1 MALIWPLGHVFGAA
15 ETDPVPPGR
24 LNVLFI
30 AVDDLRP
37 QLGCYGDSIAITP
50 NIDRLAARGMVFNRA
65 YCQQAV
71 CAPSRASVLTG
82 RRPDVTKVWD
92 LKTHFR
98 QALPNVVTLP
108 QYFKEHGYDA
118 RAVGK
123 IYHDPKDAQDPIS
136 WSAPEVLSVTD
147 EAGGKYALTEN
158 LESKHSWKA
167 AATECADVPDSA
179 YVDGKVR
186 MAAVK
191 AIQAMKD
198 TSFFLAVGFRR
209 PHLPFSAP
217 KRYWDLY
224 KDVVIPM
231 PSQPV
236 PPKEVPQIALHD
248 GVELRGYTDIPDV
261 GPLSGEEIEQ
271 LRRGYYASISFV
283 DAQIGHL
290 LNELERQGLL
300 DKTIIVLWSD
310 HGFHLGELGLWCK
323 TTNFELDTRVPL
335 VISVPD
341 ALCRGEQTE
350 AIVELVDL
358 YPTLTDLAGLPTPRG
373 VDGVSL
379 MPLLA
384 RPGRSWKN
392 TAFSQFPR
400 PWMYKNTPQVMGY
413 SVRSVHYRYTEW
425 RNVDDSALVATEL
438 YRYDG
443 NGIETE
449 NLAGQP
455 EYGRTLRKMRA
466 LLVTAF
472 TPTKNID
479 QAVDMDK
486 PLNAKPTE
494 HKPSQDNITRK

>member
-1 MALIWPLGHVFGAA
+1 MIRKSVKYGWMWMVLVWPISHATGAGR
-15 ETDPVPPGR
+15 TDHQVPPDR
-24 LNVLFI
+24 FNVLFI

-37 QLGCYGDSIAITP
+37 QLGCYGDAVAITP
-50 NIDRLAARGMVFNRA
+50 NIDRLAASGVVFNRA

-98 QALPNVVTLP
+98 QALPDVVTLP
-108 QYFKEHGYDA
+108 QYFKEHGYKT

-136 WSAPEVLSVTD
+136 WSMPEVLSVTD
-147 EAGGKYALTEN
+147 DAGGKYALSKN
-158 LESKHSWKA
+158 LDSKHSWKA

-191 AIQAMKD
+191 AIQTMKD

-217 KRYWDLY
+217 KKYWNLY
-224 KDVVIPM
+224 KDGAIPM

-236 PPKEVPQIALHD
+236 PPKDAPQIALHD
-248 GVELRGYTDIPDV
+248 GVELRGYTDIPDL
-261 GPLSGEEIEQ
+261 GPLSGEQIEH

-283 DAQIGHL
+283 DAQIGYL
-290 LNELERQGLL
+290 LDELERQGLL
-300 DKTIIVLWSD
+300 DETIVVLWSD
-310 HGFHLGELGLWCK
+310 HGFHLGELNLWTK

-335 VISVPD
+335 IISAPG
-341 ALCRGEQTE
+341 ALRRGKQTD

-358 YPTLTDLAGLPTPRG
+358 YPTLTDLAGLPAPG
-373 VDGVSL
+373 EVDGTSL
-379 MPLLA
+379 VPLLV
-384 RPGRSWKN
+384 RPDRSWKN
-392 TAFSQFPR
+392 SAFSQFPR
-400 PWMYKNTPQVMGY
+400 PWMYKNTPEVMGY
-413 SVRSVHYRYTEW
+413 SVRSVDYRYTEW
-425 RNVDDSALVATEL
+425 RSISDAAVVATEL

-443 NGIETE
+443 TGVETE
-449 NLAGQP
+449 NLVEQP
-455 EYGRTLRKMRA
+455 GYRKKLQEMRA
-466 LLVTAF
+466 LLGTMG
-472 TPTKNID
+472 K
-479 QAVDMDK
+479 K
-486 PLNAKPTE
+486 K
-494 HKPSQDNITRK
+494 